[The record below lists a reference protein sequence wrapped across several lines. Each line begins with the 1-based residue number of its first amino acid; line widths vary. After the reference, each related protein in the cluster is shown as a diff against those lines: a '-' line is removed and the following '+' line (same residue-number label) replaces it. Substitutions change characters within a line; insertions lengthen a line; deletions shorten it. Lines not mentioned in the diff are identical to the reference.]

1 MPAKGDVHQHH
12 CKHAAVRY
20 ASSTLSLRFKL
31 FYQRAMRILFWL
43 LTSLICLPLPAAA
56 AAPVTLCDG
65 AWLDPVRSRTVPVR
79 IRIPAG
85 GGKVAVVLFS
95 HGLGGSLDAGAI
107 WAQGWAEAGFA
118 VINVQHP
125 GSDSAIF
132 GKPGFRSALGGDQLI
147 ARAGDIQFV
156 IGELGRRV
164 AEGTCD
170 LTRIDTSRIGMAG
183 HSFGAQTAQ
192 AIVGQRF
199 PFVLEPPLSDP
210 RVRAAIGIS
219 PSPPLIGSPA
229 EAFAR
234 IRIPFLSITGTEDA
248 VPTVYP
254 VTALQ
259 RQEPFRLMPPGDKFL
274 LVLDGATHEMLAGQP
289 FPTLLNSEP
298 PAHIRD
304 TVIAISVAFW
314 RAMLDG
320 DKAALRWLESP
331 AELRAGLSAGDI
343 FEVRCKR
350 VQPASRAGDE
360 TGCDS
365 GSRAASS
372 SSG

>member
-1 MPAKGDVHQHH
+1 MRLLLWLV
-12 CKHAAVRY
+12 
-20 ASSTLSLRFKL
+20 ASLFCLS
-31 FYQRAMRILFWL
+31 
-43 LTSLICLPLPAAA
+43 LPAAA
-56 AAPVTLCDG
+56 AVPVTLCDA
-65 AWLDPVRSRTVPVR
+65 AWLDPVHRRTVPVR

-85 GGKVAVVLFS
+85 SGKVAVVLYS
-95 HGLGGSLDAGAI
+95 HGLGGSLDAGTI
-107 WAQGWAEAGFA
+107 WAHSWAEAGFA
-118 VINVQHP
+118 VVNVQHP

-164 AEGTCD
+164 VEGKCD
-170 LTRIDTSRIGMAG
+170 LARIDTRRIGMAG
-183 HSFGAQTAQ
+183 HSFGAQTVQ
-192 AIVGQRF
+192 AIAGQRF

-210 RVRAAIGIS
+210 RVRAAIGFS

-229 EAFAR
+229 EAFSR

-259 RQEPFRLMPPGDKFL
+259 RQEPFRMMPPGDKYL
-274 LVLDGATHEMLAGQP
+274 LVLNGATHEMLAGQL
-289 FPTLLNSEP
+289 FPTMLNGEP
-298 PAHIRD
+298 PVHIRN

-320 DKAALRWLESP
+320 DKAALRWLQNP
-331 AELRAGLSAGDI
+331 AELRAGLPAGDV
-343 FEVRCKR
+343 FETRLLPPPPVTPPVPGTRN
-350 VQPASRAGDE
+350 
-360 TGCDS
+360 
-365 GSRAASS
+365 AASAQ
-372 SSG
+372 